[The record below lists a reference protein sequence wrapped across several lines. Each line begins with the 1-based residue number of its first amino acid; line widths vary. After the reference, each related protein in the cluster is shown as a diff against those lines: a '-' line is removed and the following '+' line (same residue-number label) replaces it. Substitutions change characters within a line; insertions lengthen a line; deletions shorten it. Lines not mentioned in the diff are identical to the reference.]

1 MATNNPNIIGSDG
14 AVPKYDPDGR
24 WTIWNLDEVYLG
36 GPATGKF
43 VVKVNDYVRDLVNRK
58 TYIVTALSDLLI
70 PTMVD
75 VNAVD
80 GDVLDEDLII
90 GPSAG
95 RQSETYRVYVDA
107 STIPATLCV
116 DARLKILGSMS
127 SYARIFRGTD
137 LSATGEVVSVV
148 YSNGQYLDDKIS
160 LELAAYDSHDNHTIK
175 NVPPAHTNK
184 VIKDGELLTL
194 VIYSQTDRVISKKV
208 MMAENTSY
216 IRSVNA
222 NQKYISH
229 VSIKTPFLDV
239 TDTRVIKYPINV
251 PVAGLNIYGNVHYSD
266 GSIRS
271 LPVDGTK
278 FRLLGLESFVATI
291 VGQEV
296 PLVLSYRLD
305 DDETVYGAVSADGK
319 FITEPFTLL
328 TQVENGVFTPKL
340 YAYPE
345 WNNTL
350 STYTL
355 RWFLMDLRRDI
366 MIDVTA
372 FVRFNES
379 SDVWTGN
386 TFNNIQNLSVRINLS
401 DVSESF
407 PDYIHTQTLF
417 IILRRAGNVAGS
429 KFEIGFEP
437 NQANLFGQNLEASAA
452 MTNQNL
458 WKVNLKNDIS
468 NLVTWIDQLYYN
480 TKPLFNNRREDRPVM
495 PTHFA
500 IVVDGARFEQPIT
513 SWDKDITVNS
523 NLDLYSNIY
532 IEFLKIDA
540 GNTLKLSVAGLPI
553 KKV

>member
-1 MATNNPNIIGSDG
+1 MATINPNIIGSDG

-24 WTIWNLDEVYLG
+24 WTIWNLDEIYIG
-36 GPATGKF
+36 GPATRKF
-43 VVKVNDYVRDLVNRK
+43 VPKINDYVRDLVNRK
-58 TYIVTALSDLLI
+58 TFIITGLSALLI
-70 PTMVD
+70 PSMVD

-239 TDTRVIKYPINV
+239 TDARVI
-251 PVAGLNIYGNVHYSD
+251 
-266 GSIRS
+266 
-271 LPVDGTK
+271 
-278 FRLLGLESFVATI
+278 
-291 VGQEV
+291 
-296 PLVLSYRLD
+296 
-305 DDETVYGAVSADGK
+305 
-319 FITEPFTLL
+319 
-328 TQVENGVFTPKL
+328 
-340 YAYPE
+340 
-345 WNNTL
+345 
-350 STYTL
+350 
-355 RWFLMDLRRDI
+355 
-366 MIDVTA
+366 
-372 FVRFNES
+372 
-379 SDVWTGN
+379 
-386 TFNNIQNLSVRINLS
+386 
-401 DVSESF
+401 
-407 PDYIHTQTLF
+407 
-417 IILRRAGNVAGS
+417 
-429 KFEIGFEP
+429 
-437 NQANLFGQNLEASAA
+437 
-452 MTNQNL
+452 
-458 WKVNLKNDIS
+458 
-468 NLVTWIDQLYYN
+468 
-480 TKPLFNNRREDRPVM
+480 
-495 PTHFA
+495 
-500 IVVDGARFEQPIT
+500 
-513 SWDKDITVNS
+513 
-523 NLDLYSNIY
+523 
-532 IEFLKIDA
+532 
-540 GNTLKLSVAGLPI
+540 
-553 KKV
+553 

>member
-1 MATNNPNIIGSDG
+1 
-14 AVPKYDPDGR
+14 
-24 WTIWNLDEVYLG
+24 
-36 GPATGKF
+36 
-43 VVKVNDYVRDLVNRK
+43 
-58 TYIVTALSDLLI
+58 
-70 PTMVD
+70 
-75 VNAVD
+75 
-80 GDVLDEDLII
+80 
-90 GPSAG
+90 
-95 RQSETYRVYVDA
+95 
-107 STIPATLCV
+107 
-116 DARLKILGSMS
+116 
-127 SYARIFRGTD
+127 
-137 LSATGEVVSVV
+137 
-148 YSNGQYLDDKIS
+148 
-160 LELAAYDSHDNHTIK
+160 
-175 NVPPAHTNK
+175 
-184 VIKDGELLTL
+184 
-194 VIYSQTDRVISKKV
+194 
-208 MMAENTSY
+208 
-216 IRSVNA
+216 
-222 NQKYISH
+222 
-229 VSIKTPFLDV
+229 
-239 TDTRVIKYPINV
+239 
-251 PVAGLNIYGNVHYSD
+251 
-266 GSIRS
+266 
-271 LPVDGTK
+271 
-278 FRLLGLESFVATI
+278 LGLESFVATI

-305 DDETVYGAVSADGK
+305 DNETVYGAVSADGK

-366 MIDVTA
+366 MIDVST
-372 FVRFNES
+372 FVHFNES

-386 TFNNIQNLSVRINLS
+386 TYNNIQNLSVRINLS

-417 IILRRAGNVAGS
+417 IVLRRGGNVTGP
-429 KFEIGFEP
+429 KFEVGFEP
-437 NQANLFGQNLEASAA
+437 NQANLFGQNLEASAL

-468 NLVTWIDQLYYN
+468 NITSWIEQLYYN
-480 TKPLFNNRREDRPVM
+480 TKPLFNIRREERAVM

-513 SWDKDITVNS
+513 SWDKDITVSS

-532 IEFLKIDA
+532 IEFLKIEP